1 MAGRMPMS
9 AVTLWEWSVLF
20 DPHLAFGAYV
30 VCRSFRCSMSRS
42 VATTCR
48 VSRRGFTLVELLV
61 VIAIIGTLVG
71 LLLPAVQA
79 ARETARRSACLNR
92 LKQMSLAVLNFDS
105 AKQRFPSGSFN
116 PEFFNRF
123 DASVRSSISYP
134 IGDYGYIPQIFP
146 FMEQQDRYEKIVRVM
161 VSGTT
166 ISFSNPNC
174 TVYVEEL
181 MCVSDLAPTGRNRTV
196 SWAGGPTS
204 YHCNWGDIFAQYN
217 DTNFKNWR
225 GPFRKGDSSL
235 CRVKDVLD
243 GTSKTIMLGE
253 VLGATGDSNPRSG
266 IAVSASIGG
275 TSSPSLCLSRID
287 GTGIIAPFSTDQ
299 FDIGIRWASGLNGAT
314 GFHTVLPPNGSRCA
328 TGGNPYGGSYGY
340 ATVSS
345 NHGDGANISMCDG
358 SVRWVASQID
368 CGDLSVAHST
378 SNTGA
383 SLWGVWG
390 ALGTVKGGESKNL
403 TE

>member
-1 MAGRMPMS
+1 MG
-9 AVTLWEWSVLF
+9 
-20 DPHLAFGAYV
+20 
-30 VCRSFRCSMSRS
+30 RS
-42 VATTCR
+42 VVTACHAG
-48 VSRRGFTLVELLV
+48 RRGFTLVELLV

-79 ARETARRSACLNR
+79 ARETARRSACSNR

-116 PEFFNRF
+116 PEFFNRLGAPK
-123 DASVRSSISYP
+123 DGNVNYN

-146 FMEQQDRYEKIVRVM
+146 FMEQQDRYDKIVRVM
-161 VSGTT
+161 VSGASGT
-166 ISFSNPNC
+166 ISFNNANC
-174 TVYVEEL
+174 TVYVDEL
-181 MCVSDLAPTGRNRTV
+181 MCVSDLAPTGRSRTV
-196 SWAGGPTS
+196 AWAGGPTS
-204 YHCNWGDIFAQYN
+204 YHCNWGDIFVQYN
-217 DTNFKNWR
+217 DASFANWR

-235 CRVKDVLD
+235 CRAKDILD
-243 GTSKTIMLGE
+243 GTSKTVMLGE

-275 TSSPSLCLSRID
+275 TTPPSTCMSRTD

-314 GFHTVLPPNGSRCA
+314 GFHTVVPPNGSRCA
-328 TGGNPYGGSYGY
+328 SGGNPYGGSYGY

-345 NHGDGANISMCDG
+345 NHGDGANTSMCDG
-358 SVRWVASQID
+358 SVRWIASQID

-383 SLWGVWG
+383 SRWGVWG
-390 ALGTVKGGESKNL
+390 ALGTVKGGESANY

>member
-1 MAGRMPMS
+1 MRQA
-9 AVTLWEWSVLF
+9 AVRPVSFGVL
-20 DPHLAFGAYV
+20 GV
-30 VCRSFRCSMSRS
+30 SRS
-42 VATTCR
+42 
-48 VSRRGFTLVELLV
+48 GFTLVELLV

-79 ARETARRSACLNR
+79 ARESARRSECTNR
-92 LKQMSLAVLNFDS
+92 LKQMSLAVLNLDS
-105 AKQRFPSGSFN
+105 AKQRFPSGSFE

-123 DASVRSSISYP
+123 DASARPGIDYP

-146 FMEQQDRYEKIVRVM
+146 FMEQQERYDKIVRVM

-174 TVYVEEL
+174 TIYVNEL
-181 MCVSDLAPTGRNRTV
+181 MCVSDFAPIGRNRSV
-196 SWAGGPTS
+196 AWAGGPTS

-217 DTNFKNWR
+217 DASFRNWR
-225 GPFRKGDSSL
+225 GPFRKGDSSR
-235 CRVKDVLD
+235 CRSKDILD
-243 GTSKTIMLGE
+243 GMSKTVMLGE
-253 VLGATGDSNPRSG
+253 VLGGTGNNNPRSG
-266 IAVSASIGG
+266 IAVSAAIGG
-275 TSSPSLCLSRID
+275 TTAPAQCMSRID

-314 GFHTVLPPNGSRCA
+314 GFNTVLPPNGVRCA
-328 TGGNPYGGSYGY
+328 SGGNPYGGSYGY

-345 NHGDGANISMCDG
+345 NHGDGATISMCDG
-358 SVRWVASQID
+358 SVRWIASQID

-378 SNTGA
+378 TNAGP

>member
-1 MAGRMPMS
+1 MPMS
-9 AVTLWEWSVLF
+9 AASLWVSKVLF
-20 DPHLAFGAYV
+20 ASHLALGANV
-30 VCRSFRCSMSRS
+30 VCLAFTCPMSRS
-42 VATTCR
+42 VATNCR
-48 VSRRGFTLVELLV
+48 AGRRGFTLVELLV

-71 LLLPAVQA
+71 LLLPAVQV
-79 ARETARRSACLNR
+79 ARETARRSACSNR
-92 LKQMSLAVLNFDS
+92 VKQMSLAVLNFDS
-105 AKQRFPSGSFN
+105 VKQRFPSGSYN
-116 PEFFNRF
+116 PEFFNQF
-123 DASVRSSISYP
+123 DASARPGIDYP

-146 FMEQQDRYEKIVRVM
+146 FMEQQDRYDKIMRVM
-161 VSGTT
+161 VSGTA

-181 MCVSDLAPTGRNRTV
+181 MCVSDRAPIGRNRTV
-196 SWAGGPTS
+196 AWAGGPTS

-235 CRVKDVLD
+235 CRNKDILD
-243 GTSKTIMLGE
+243 GASKTVMLGE
-253 VLGATGDSNPRSG
+253 VLGGTGDSNPRSG

-275 TSSPSLCLSRID
+275 TSSPSSCLSRID

-299 FDIGIRWASGLNGAT
+299 FDIGIRWASGLPGAT
-314 GFHTVLPPNGSRCA
+314 GFFTVLPPNGPRCA
-328 TGGNPYGGSYGY
+328 SGGNPYGGSYGY

-358 SVRWVASQID
+358 SVRWINSQID
-368 CGDLSVAHST
+368 CGDLSQAHST
-378 SNTGA
+378 TNTGI
-383 SLWGVWG
+383 SRWGVWG
-390 ALGTVKGGESKNL
+390 ALGTVKGGESANY